1 MPKFNERLKML
12 RQEKNLSQSALAS
25 QIGISKSSINMYER
39 GEREPSIDLL
49 NVIANYFCVDSDF
62 LLGRSSVK
70 QKEFLYQEFDK
81 QFDVEKLEAETAM
94 WDFIGKHYG
103 EATAERLNQYLTF
116 SQRDQEKISKLLD
129 GYSKLDEED
138 RTILFA
144 RAYQILED
152 MLAADKYAAQKESQR
167 A

>member
-1 MPKFNERLKML
+1 MGWE
-12 RQEKNLSQSALAS
+12 
-25 QIGISKSSINMYER
+25 
-39 GEREPSIDLL
+39 
-49 NVIANYFCVDSDF
+49 
-62 LLGRSSVK
+62 
-70 QKEFLYQEFDK
+70 EFDK

-103 EATAERLNQYLTF
+103 ESAVDTLHQYLEF
-116 SQRDQEKISKLLD
+116 SKKDQEKISKLLS

-152 MLAADKYAAQKESQR
+152 MLAAEKYAAQKESR
-167 A
+167 AHRKHDLC